1 MPWLLKH
8 VDKILVLLFALIIIG
23 VPLLLDPNPDQL
35 WQTTLLSSLLVVL
48 IYLLF
53 ISQVKKWERA
63 IREQAVQ
70 EIRRMLRDVV
80 NNKLSV
86 IMINASL
93 AQAISDEDAR
103 KLRSVMDTVQT
114 ISDDLENLSTD
125 SLDLWHKKYGNQ
137 R

>member
-1 MPWLLKH
+1 MPWLLKY

-23 VPLLLDPNPDQL
+23 VPLLLDPHPNQL
-35 WQTTLLSSLLVVL
+35 WQTTFLSSVLVVL
-48 IYLLF
+48 IYFLF
-53 ISQVKKWERA
+53 ILQVKKWERA

-93 AQAISDEDAR
+93 TQTVSEDDAR
-103 KLRSVMDTVQT
+103 KVQSVLDTVQK
-114 ISDDLENLSTD
+114 ISDDLENLSID
-125 SLDLWHKKYGNQ
+125 SVDLWRKKY
-137 R
+137 RYPM

>member
-1 MPWLLKH
+1 MLLLLKH

-23 VPLLLDPNPDQL
+23 VPFLLNPQPSQM
-35 WQTTLLSSLLVVL
+35 WQTTLLSSILIVL
-48 IYLLF
+48 MYFLF

-63 IREQAVQ
+63 VREQAVQ

-93 AQAISDEDAR
+93 AQTISDDDAR
-103 KLRSVMDTVQT
+103 KLQSVMDTVQK
-114 ISDDLENLSTD
+114 ISEDLENLSTD
-125 SLDLWHKKYGNQ
+125 SLDLWHNKYGA
-137 R
+137 RR

>member
-1 MPWLLKH
+1 MPWRLKH

-23 VPLLLDPNPDQL
+23 VPLLLDPRPDQL

-93 AQAISDEDAR
+93 AQAISDDDAR

-114 ISDDLENLSTD
+114 ISDDLKNLSTD

>member
-1 MPWLLKH
+1 MPWRLKH
-8 VDKILVLLFALIIIG
+8 VDKFLVLLFALIIIG
-23 VPLLLDPNPDQL
+23 VPLLLDPRPDQL
-35 WQTTLLSSLLVVL
+35 WQPTLISSILVVL
-48 IYLLF
+48 IYFLF

-93 AQAISDEDAR
+93 AQAISDDDAR
-103 KLRSVMDTVQT
+103 KLQSVMDTVQK

-125 SLDLWHKKYGNQ
+125 SLDLWRKKYDNQ
-137 R
+137 I

>member
-23 VPLLLDPNPDQL
+23 VPLLLDPRPDQL

-48 IYLLF
+48 IYFVF

-103 KLRSVMDTVQT
+103 KLRSVMDTVQK

-125 SLDLWHKKYGNQ
+125 SLDLWRKKYGNQ
-137 R
+137 L